1 MASPNPLR
9 RSSWGCGTFIHRNH
23 AAGGGNGSIMVGM
36 FVCLCLAS
44 QKHSKREFFVPVR
57 MDLGVKLSSEGAT
70 WQMAAAQGM
79 LITRG
84 ALKTCKSC
92 AIMKAKQKNLNNE
105 SERVNKAD
113 KYNGRIMY
121 HNIATVK
128 ESNEDKM

>member
-1 MASPNPLR
+1 VAPSNPLR
-9 RSSWGCGTFIHRNH
+9 RGSRGGMFQNHGT
-23 AAGGGNGSIMVGM
+23 GGGNGSIMVGM

-70 WQMAAAQGM
+70 RQMAAAQGM

-113 KYNGRIMY
+113 KYNGQIMY

-128 ESNEDKM
+128 ESDEDKM